1 MITIIIINF
10 LLCLIFT
17 MSNII
22 QIKTFKNNNS
32 NKYPAQDVDNVKIL
46 YHGLINSG
54 FSSCAAYHEAM
65 KLLLFSNPNLELSDL
80 FQKTFEIINPIFDNC
95 YENGIDNHSQN

>member
-1 MITIIIINF
+1 MITIIIIN
-10 LLCLIFT
+10 LLLFLIFT
-17 MSNII
+17 MSNIV

-32 NKYPAQDVDNVKIL
+32 NKYPTQDVDNVRIL

-54 FSSCAAYHEAM
+54 FSSCAAYHEAT